1 MNCTSTHSTGS
12 RSGSDKSLRR
22 KSVYHN
28 KFCQEPQF
36 EETDQVWTEAGFL
49 PPTGCRRTVALLHRL
64 AMNEEPVASL
74 LSLVLT
80 ATAVGV
86 DNMGN
91 DYRIFDQ
98 TQLRRTAGE
107 YGIDPAGRSD
117 EEIARAVA
125 LAIISEYGESAPEE
139 DA

>member
-1 MNCTSTHSTGS
+1 
-12 RSGSDKSLRR
+12 
-22 KSVYHN
+22 
-28 KFCQEPQF
+28 
-36 EETDQVWTEAGFL
+36 
-49 PPTGCRRTVALLHRL
+49 
-64 AMNEEPVASL
+64 MNEEPAASL

-86 DNMGN
+86 DNTGN
-91 DYRIFDQ
+91 DYRILDQ